1 MSKLQGKVALVTGAS
16 KGIGAAAAEAFAE
29 EGCHVAVNY
38 SGSKEAAEKVVADI
52 KQAGGKAIAVQA
64 NVADPAS
71 INPLIDTV
79 DRALGKVTHLV
90 NNAGIIGERSAVRD
104 IGAAAIDDLLRTNVA
119 APFLCIREAA
129 KRMSTEAGGKGG
141 AIVNIGSIAARL
153 GGFPGFAGYAASKAA
168 VDGLTIALAKELG
181 PQNIRVNCV
190 RPGLTG
196 TDMLDIPTTPDALA
210 ALVKAS
216 VPYGGRVARPE
227 EIAALVLWLLSDDA
241 SYVSGAIYDVSAGR

>member
-1 MSKLQGKVALVTGAS
+1 MGGIVLVTGAGR
-16 KGIGAAAAEAFAE
+16 GIGAAIARGAGKQGYA
-29 EGCHVAVNY
+29 VAVNY
-38 SGSKEAAEKVVADI
+38 ARSADGANTVVDEI
-52 KQAGGKAIAVQA
+52 KKAGGKA
-64 NVADPAS
+64 VAIKADMTKEAD
-71 INPLIDTV
+71 IVALFETV

-90 NNAGIIGERSAVRD
+90 NNAGIIGERSSVRD
-104 IGAAAIDDLLRTNVA
+104 ITATAIDDMLRTNVTG
-119 APFLCIREAA
+119 PFLCTREAA

-168 VDGLTIALAKELG
+168 IDGLTIALAKELG
-181 PQNIRVNCV
+181 PQGIRVNTV

-216 VPYGGRVARPE
+216 VPYGGRVAQPE
-227 EIAALVLWLLSDDA
+227 EIATLVLWLLSDEA

>member
-1 MSKLQGKVALVTGAS
+1 MSGIVLVTGAGR
-16 KGIGAAAAEAFAE
+16 GIGAAIARGAGRQGYA
-29 EGCHVAVNY
+29 VAVNY
-38 SGSKEAAEKVVADI
+38 ARSAAGAEAVVKDI
-52 KQAGGKAIAVQA
+52 KAIGGKAVAVRA
-64 NVADPAS
+64 DMTSEADIVALFET
-71 INPLIDTV
+71 I
-79 DRALGKVTHLV
+79 DRALGPVTHLV
-90 NNAGIIGERSAVRD
+90 NNAGIIGEKTSARA
-104 IGAAAIDDLLRTNVA
+104 ITGTAIDALLRTNVTG
-119 APFLCIREAA
+119 PFLCTREAA
-129 KRMSTEAGGKGG
+129 RRMSTETGGKGG

-196 TDMLDIPTTPDALA
+196 TEMLDIPTTPDALA
-210 ALVKAS
+210 ALVKTS

-227 EIAALVLWLLSDDA
+227 EIAALVLWLLSDEA

>member
-1 MSKLQGKVALVTGAS
+1 MGGIVLVTGAGR
-16 KGIGAAAAEAFAE
+16 GIGAAIARGAGERGYA
-29 EGCHVAVNY
+29 VAVNY
-38 SGSKEAAEKVVADI
+38 ARSADGANAVVEDI
-52 KQAGGKAIAVQA
+52 KKAGGKA
-64 NVADPAS
+64 VAIKADMTKEAE
-71 INPLIDTV
+71 IVAMFATI
-79 DRALGKVTHLV
+79 DRALGRLTHLV
-90 NNAGIIGERSAVRD
+90 NNAGIIGTKSTAQTVTSD
-104 IGAAAIDDLLRTNVA
+104 AIDALLRTNVTG
-119 APFLCIREAA
+119 PFLCMREAA
-129 KRMSTEAGGKGG
+129 KRMSTQSGGTGG
-141 AIVNIGSIAARL
+141 AIVTIGSIAARL

-210 ALVKAS
+210 NLVKSS

-227 EIAALVLWLLSDDA
+227 EIAALVLWLLSDEA

>member
-1 MSKLQGKVALVTGAS
+1 MSGILLVTGAGR
-16 KGIGAAAAEAFAE
+16 GIGAAIARGAGQRGFA
-29 EGCHVAVNY
+29 VAVNY
-38 SGSKEAAEKVVADI
+38 ARSADGASAVVDEI
-52 KQAGGKAIAVQA
+52 KKAGGKAAAFKADMTDEKQI
-64 NVADPAS
+64 VALFDA
-71 INPLIDTV
+71 ID
-79 DRALGKVTHLV
+79 RSLGKVTHLV
-90 NNAGIIGERSAVRD
+90 NNAGIIGEHSSVRD
-104 IGAAAIDDLLRTNVA
+104 ISGAAIDDLLRTNVA

-129 KRMSTEAGGKGG
+129 KRMSRETGGKGG

-196 TDMLDIPTTPDALA
+196 TDMLDIPTTPEALA
-210 ALVKAS
+210 ALVKTS
-216 VPYGGRVARPE
+216 VPYGGRVAQPE
-227 EIAALVLWLLSDDA
+227 EIAALVLWLLSDEA

>member
-1 MSKLQGKVALVTGAS
+1 MDMGGIVLVTGAGR
-16 KGIGAAAAEAFAE
+16 GIGAAIARGAGKRGFA
-29 EGCHVAVNY
+29 VAVNY
-38 SGSKEAAEKVVADI
+38 ARSADGANKVVDEI
-52 KQAGGKAIAVQA
+52 KKAGGKAASFKADMTNEADI
-64 NVADPAS
+64 VALFEA
-71 INPLIDTV
+71 V
-79 DRALGKVTHLV
+79 DRSLGQVTHLV
-90 NNAGIIGERSAVRD
+90 NNAGIIGERSS
-104 IGAAAIDDLLRTNVA
+104 AAAITGLAIDQLLRTNVA
-119 APFLCIREAA
+119 GPFLCIREAA
-129 KRMSTEAGGKGG
+129 KRMSTERGGKGG

-210 ALVKAS
+210 AMVKAS
-216 VPYGGRVARPE
+216 VPYGGRVAQPD
-227 EIAALVLWLLSDDA
+227 EIAAAVLWLLSDEA